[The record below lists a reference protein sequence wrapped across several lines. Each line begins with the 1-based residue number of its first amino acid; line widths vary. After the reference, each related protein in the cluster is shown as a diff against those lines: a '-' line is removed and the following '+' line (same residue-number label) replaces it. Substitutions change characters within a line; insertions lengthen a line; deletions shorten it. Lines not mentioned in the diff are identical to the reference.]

1 MEAIYFGSAGR
12 RATGPFKEDG
22 PWIGAD
28 LENGLCVARPVAR
41 PVAAPLRAQLRAQLR
56 PCCGPVAAPLL
67 PPNALISLLRCRP
80 ARSFAPGSSGR
91 CAVQSRLFGLIKRAD
106 TSL

>member
-41 PVAAPLRAQLRAQLR
+41 PVAAPLRAQLR
-56 PCCGPVAAPLL
+56 PSCGPVAAPLRPRCCRPTL
-67 PPNALISLLRCRP
+67 SFPCSDAVPPALLRL
-80 ARSFAPGSSGR
+80 ARAAVAPFSPGYL
-91 CAVQSRLFGLIKRAD
+91 A
-106 TSL
+106 